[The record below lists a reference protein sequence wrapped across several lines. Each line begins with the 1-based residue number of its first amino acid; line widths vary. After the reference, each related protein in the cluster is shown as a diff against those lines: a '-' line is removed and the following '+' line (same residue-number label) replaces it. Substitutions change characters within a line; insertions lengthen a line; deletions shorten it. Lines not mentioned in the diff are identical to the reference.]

1 MVTLDGREGG
11 AVAFIY
17 VVHLL
22 GGLAGGLIVRPSPL
36 QVPHGMGSRA
46 PGGST
51 FLVVQERHSPGW
63 LPRAVQGPE
72 IQSSGECT
80 DTPPRPPPR
89 TQVSDAQDIS

>member
-1 MVTLDGREGG
+1 MTLDGREGG

-51 FLVVQERHSPGW
+51 FLVVQERPLAGSPELSRVLKFSPLGN
-63 LPRAVQGPE
+63 AQ
-72 IQSSGECT
+72 T
-80 DTPPRPPPR
+80 PRPAPPR